1 LTVEIANTDSE
12 GRLVL
17 IDTFTYVQEKYKPK
31 KIIDL
36 ATLTLTTTI
45 ALGTLANG
53 LFTNE
58 EEFAEEYKKRGE
70 EMHEQ
75 SWILPI
81 FEEHKQE
88 ITGTVS
94 DLVNRGMDTKGH
106 SSRAAAFMLN
116 FIDEGTAWIHVDFYG
131 PAHLKKAYPPMPL
144 YGTGFNTQTILNLL
158 RKQK

>member
-1 LTVEIANTDSE
+1 M
-12 GRLVL
+12 L
-17 IDTFTYVQEKYKPK
+17 IDTFTYIQEKYKPR

-75 SWILPI
+75 S
-81 FEEHKQE
+81 
-88 ITGTVS
+88 
-94 DLVNRGMDTKGH
+94 
-106 SSRAAAFMLN
+106 
-116 FIDEGTAWIHVDFYG
+116 
-131 PAHLKKAYPPMPL
+131 
-144 YGTGFNTQTILNLL
+144 
-158 RKQK
+158 